1 MLVYARYYSNTLDCA
16 RFTAR
21 TKHNTPLS
29 ASPPSTPP
37 TKHATTKHA
46 TPRERQTLT
55 NLMTTPIP
63 KSKARAAIAG
73 IFFLNGFGFA
83 TWVSR
88 IPAVRQALNLTE
100 GALGTALLATAIGAL
115 VAFPLAG
122 RGSATRGARTV
133 TIATG
138 LAYCMVLPGPTF
150 AGGFLT
156 LALLLLLFGAANGA
170 MDVAMN
176 ALAVEVETFVGK
188 PIMSSLH
195 GMWSVGGL
203 AGAGVGALFAKQNV
217 SPQLHLLV
225 VASILAVAVVIAKRW
240 LPPSQPHAS
249 PESVAHFAWPESAM
263 LGLSG
268 IIFCAFLIEGAMAD
282 WSAVLLHDSLHA
294 TAASAALGYAA
305 FSLAMTSMRFAGDRL
320 IVQWGAVR
328 LLRSTNVVAAFALA
342 AALWIQ
348 HVGLTMLAFA
358 LIGFGMATV
367 APLVFGAAARLS
379 RHGAGHGI
387 AAMATVGYGGFLVGP
402 PLIGWV
408 AQASSLRVALSV
420 LAMLALAIT
429 ALAHHLREPVPEGPY
444 VSRVQTRTNSARTQ

>member
-1 MLVYARYYSNTLDCA
+1 MLDTTRLRSNLHVTHLP
-16 RFTAR
+16 
-21 TKHNTPLS
+21 NP
-29 ASPPSTPP
+29 
-37 TKHATTKHA
+37 
-46 TPRERQTLT
+46 
-55 NLMTTPIP
+55 MPIS
-63 KSKARAAIAG
+63 KSQARAATAA

-100 GALGTALLATAIGAL
+100 GALGTALLAIGVGAL
-115 VAFPLAG
+115 VAFPFAG
-122 RGSATRGARTV
+122 RGSVIRGARAL

-138 LAYCMVLPGPTF
+138 LAYCVVLAGPTF
-150 AGGFLT
+150 AGDFPT
-156 LALLLLLFGAANGA
+156 LALLLFLFGAANGA
-170 MDVAMN
+170 MDVSMN

-188 PIMSSLH
+188 PIMSSFH
-195 GMWSVGGL
+195 GMWSLGGL
-203 AGAGVGALFAKQNV
+203 AGAGVGALFAKQDI

-225 VASILAVAVVIAKRW
+225 VASILTVAILVARHW

-249 PESVAHFAWPESAM
+249 PESVAHFAWPERAM

-282 WSAVLLHDSLHA
+282 WSAVLLHDSLKT

-320 IVQWGAVR
+320 VIQWGAVR
-328 LLRSTNVVAAFALA
+328 LLRCTNVVAALAFA
-342 AALWIQ
+342 AALWVQ

-367 APLVFGAAARLS
+367 APLVFGAAARRA

-387 AAMATVGYGGFLVGP
+387 AAMATVGYSGFLAGP
-402 PLIGWV
+402 PLVGWL
-408 AQASSLRVALSV
+408 AQASSLRLSLGV
-420 LAMLALAIT
+420 LAILALAIA
-429 ALAHHLREPVPEGPY
+429 ALAHHVREPVAAGVTGRTSAVPKPGHTAPGPNETQPGLRRSNSNP
-444 VSRVQTRTNSARTQ
+444 SRTDAG